1 MKYMK
6 GSEIRNR
13 WISFFESK
21 GHRYIP
27 GVNLIPQGDKSLLW
41 VNAGVTGLKKYF
53 DGSEV
58 PPCRRIVNVQ
68 KSIRTNDIENVG
80 HTARH
85 HTFFEMLGNF
95 SIGDYFRNEVIPW
108 AYEILTNEKTGFGI
122 PKEKLYITY
131 EPHDTAT
138 HDLWVRCGMDP
149 EHLIPL
155 KDNFWEIGEG
165 PCGPDTEMFFDR
177 GEKYDPKHLGVK
189 MLQDDIENDRY
200 IEIWNIV
207 FSQYNSE
214 AGVARENYKELPSKN
229 IDTGSGLERLA
240 CILQGTET
248 NFETDLF
255 MPIIKA
261 AEEICHKPYEGDN
274 KMAYRVIADHAR
286 CLTFALSDGAYFS
299 NEGRGYVLRRIIRR
313 AMRYGQKLGINE
325 PFMYRLIRVC
335 ADEYKDFYP
344 NLEEKVEL
352 VSKMVLDEEKKFI
365 KTLSTG
371 EEILRQKMEGKQ
383 TLEGSVI
390 FLLYDTYGFP
400 ADMTKEICEENGVKA
415 DMDGFQKCMEEQKER
430 ARAAR
435 GDIES
440 FHKQSKDL
448 LEFKTPSEFVYDQE
462 SLKAKV
468 TGLFVDGNAVEE
480 IEEEGDVAFDLTPF
494 YAEMGGQVSDTG
506 TLKNDS
512 VLGTITRVGKA
523 PAGQH
528 LHHVHLQFGHLSV
541 GEEVEL
547 ALDSKRRHL
556 IERNHS
562 ATHLLHAA
570 ISEILGKHVEQKGSY
585 CDENYLRF
593 DFTSMDKLS
602 SEDLNKIEALVN
614 EKIAESIPEET
625 KILPVDEAK
634 NLGAEMEFSEKYG
647 SVVRV
652 VCFEDFSKEFCGG
665 THVKNTSEIG
675 LFVLESES
683 SVSAGTRR
691 IQART
696 SLGAYQ
702 YLRRKSEVLA
712 SIESETLSKDD
723 TVLESVKK
731 LEGHI
736 DELQAELNQLKDKMS
751 SSEANELQKQFEEID
766 GIHFLAWKGEGERG
780 DIMKLGDSLKSI
792 YSDYVLFLCGK
803 GSKGYSLVVFAG
815 GKGAQ
820 IGAGKIM
827 KEIAPIL
834 GGNGGGKPEMASGS
848 AKNLDG
854 FEAAISKAKT
864 LF

>member
-261 AEEICHKPYEGDN
+261 AEEICHKTYEGDN

-736 DELQAELNQLKDKMS
+736 EELQTELNQLKDKMS

-792 YSDYVLFLCGK
+792 HSDYVLFLCGK

-864 LF
+864 LL

>member
-131 EPHDTAT
+131 EPHDVAT
-138 HDLWVRCGMDP
+138 RNLWVRCGMDP

-864 LF
+864 LL

>member
-1 MKYMK
+1 MK

-365 KTLSTG
+365 KTLSIG

-766 GIHFLAWKGEGERG
+766 GIHFLSWKGEGERG

-792 YSDYVLFLCGK
+792 HSDYVLFLCGK

-864 LF
+864 LL

>member
-131 EPHDTAT
+131 EPHDVAT
-138 HDLWVRCGMDP
+138 RNLWVRCGMDP

-383 TLEGSVI
+383 TLEGSII

-864 LF
+864 LL

>member
-512 VLGTITRVGKA
+512 VLGTITRIGKA

-864 LF
+864 LL